1 MTASFISKYIGKKNT
16 KPSLLFSLDSKYRSW
31 FPYEDFNQ
39 IQQKCL
45 HPILQS
51 DENIIISAPTGSGKT
66 SLFEFAMIREFQH
79 AQSSF
84 NGKILYLAPMR
95 ALCTEKASAWKQ
107 KLEQFGT
114 SCIEL
119 IGGDKAIND
128 SDIEDA
134 DLIISTPEKWDY
146 ITRSTNIIQRISL
159 ILVNIKGF

>member
-95 ALCTEKASAWKQ
+95 ALCTEKASC
-107 KLEQFGT
+107 LET
-114 SCIEL
+114 
-119 IGGDKAIND
+119 K
-128 SDIEDA
+128 
-134 DLIISTPEKWDY
+134 T
-146 ITRSTNIIQRISL
+146 
-159 ILVNIKGF
+159 